1 MMLHTLEPEE
11 ENKEDASA
19 NLGSPSPKWRCQI
32 PNLRIARP
40 KNFFDTQLTP
50 NYMGW
55 LVQATNCS
63 AVADG
68 AGSGM
73 YTGFISFDLLKF

>member
-1 MMLHTLEPEE
+1 MMPHILEPKEE
-11 ENKEDASA
+11 DKEDASA
-19 NLGSPSPKWRCQI
+19 NLGCPSPKCHCLI

-50 NYMGW
+50 NYMDW

-63 AVADG
+63 VVADG
-68 AGSGM
+68 AGSGT
-73 YTGFISFDLLKF
+73 YVDFVPFNLPKF